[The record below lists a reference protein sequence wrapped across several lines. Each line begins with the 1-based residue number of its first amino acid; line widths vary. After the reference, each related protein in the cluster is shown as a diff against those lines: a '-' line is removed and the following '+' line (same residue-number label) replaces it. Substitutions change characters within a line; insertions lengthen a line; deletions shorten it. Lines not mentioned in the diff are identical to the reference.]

1 MRSDKGPWKDPEILK
16 VPSYSLSLSLSL
28 INIQIRDYLS
38 ETALKEQD

>member
-16 VPSYSLSLSLSL
+16 VPSYSLSPSL